1 MGSRT
6 MLLKV
11 REVAIIAGFT
21 IRQRKNAQ
29 APPGEIPEAAPQQT
43 LLRQHRE
50 YGISGNRPVT
60 TDAGMPSRRAVALLG
75 HRAAW
80 RNRYIAVHLYLRAH
94 SEQVGGRVPVRR
106 GSTLE
111 ELT

>member
-50 YGISGNRPVT
+50 YGISGNRPVKRG
-60 TDAGMPSRRAVALLG
+60 DAFTSSGSVA
-75 HRAAW
+75 RAAW
-80 RNRYIAVHLYLRAH
+80 HNPYIAVHLYLRAH
-94 SEQVGGRVPVRR
+94 YEQVGGRVP
-106 GSTLE
+106 
-111 ELT
+111 